1 MEWTAAMKAFRSQCN
16 PDTLIL
22 RPQEDIDC
30 EVLERLES
38 TLNNACVTEVEKN
51 FGWDETTLVITARRV
66 QPDFFP
72 DFFPADWEATPPEPV
87 FINGV
92 AT

>member
-1 MEWTAAMKAFRSQCN
+1 MKAYRSLW
-16 PDTLIL
+16 DEGTLIL
-22 RPQEDIDC
+22 RPQEAMDSKVI
-30 EVLERLES
+30 ERLES